1 MISWMVHYL
10 ILDQIKVPYLNCS
23 NEPPDN
29 PEHFISGSKR
39 HLLEKVVPHKRFLG
53 IFFISLCYYKNSYF
67 KMVIF

>member
-39 HLLEKVVPHKRFLG
+39 HLLEKVVPHKRILG
-53 IFFISLCYYKNSYF
+53 LFSFHY
-67 KMVIF
+67 VITNTATSRW